1 MVGVR
6 IRGFVVLA
14 FVMLVGALVFAATAG
29 AQSAGQGQYGSD
41 QLNSG
46 DGGTTDALNSSDG
59 GNNNLTADAQ
69 RDAAGFA
76 CADIVE
82 ISRSASR
89 HQYNFSSARLQECL
103 AREVLDGGVKGRL
116 ADTGGAPLL
125 PIAAFLL
132 TGVGIFVGRALVS
145 RRGR

>member
-6 IRGFVVLA
+6 IRVFVVLA

-69 RDAAGFA
+69 RDAAGFN
-76 CADIVE
+76 CVDIVE
-82 ISRSASR
+82 ISRSANR
-89 HQYNFSSARLQECL
+89 GQYDVSSARLQECL

-125 PIAAFLL
+125 PIAGFVL
-132 TGVGIFVGRALVS
+132 VGLGLFVGRAVLA
-145 RRGR
+145 RRDG

>member
-1 MVGVR
+1 M
-6 IRGFVVLA
+6 
-14 FVMLVGALVFAATAG
+14 GALVFAATAG

-46 DGGTTDALNSSDG
+46 DGGTTDALNSTDG

-82 ISRSASR
+82 ISRSGSR

-103 AREVLDGGVKGRL
+103 AREVVGETKGRL
-116 ADTGGAPLL
+116 ADTGGPPLL
-125 PIAAFLL
+125 PMAAFVLV
-132 TGVGIFVGRALVS
+132 GAGIFMGRAVLS
-145 RRGR
+145 RRDG